1 MYLDMELKMHLP
13 VKGYITQ
20 LRDSDRKQ
28 CYKEA
33 ESSSIACR
41 GNATS
46 ATLAGRR
53 GIGTGDIGRD
63 GKVLR
68 QCQVCALR
76 ELKKKMK
83 LSHTSHNDST
93 ICGEMSK
100 QPEGL
105 PDKGCHHLHRRPTES

>member
-76 ELKKKMK
+76 ELKKK
-83 LSHTSHNDST
+83 
-93 ICGEMSK
+93 
-100 QPEGL
+100 
-105 PDKGCHHLHRRPTES
+105 